1 MEMTYRGLKVQYIEQ
16 GQGPLVVLFHGWG
29 ANKELFRAVIDT
41 LAAQYRVAALTPR
54 ASAAARSRK
63 NPGVWRTTALFPR
76 RSSTMW
82 RDRKM
87 GR

>member
-41 LAAQYRVAALTPR
+41 LAAQYRVAAPDTPGFGG
-54 ASAAARSRK
+54 RK